1 VCVFIAVARSQARGA
16 MSPLTTVPRRRRRG
30 LSVGQTAGR
39 ARCLRGACPRDFQ
52 AVQER
57 ESERIQA

>member
-1 VCVFIAVARSQARGA
+1 